1 MVYPIITKNDA
12 YSSLL
17 APPPS
22 SFPPA
27 EPTLVLVVDDDPHTR
42 TNLCD
47 LLEKDGFRVTTVATG
62 AEALRFAPGK
72 PWGAIILDRLLPDG
86 TAQELLPRLQA
97 LAPQAAKL
105 IVTGFSDLHGVIE
118 ALRQGAADFI
128 LKPINP
134 EVLRASLARVVER
147 QRLAT
152 AKERSETAFRT
163 LVEAAPCLIFILRPD
178 GTIAYFNEFAEQ
190 ITGRR
195 PGDCLGRAYLELFVP
210 ETFRGEVQKQFHK
223 VLQGIPAWGFESPIR
238 CQPPICS
245 NWAVWNVSLL
255 ADYEGSPAIL
265 AVGQDISQLKEAQD
279 QALQSARL
287 AAIGQMMTGLAHESG
302 NALARSQAC
311 LEMLALEVHD
321 RPEALDLITRIQKA
335 QDHLRQLYEEVRG
348 YAAPLRLE
356 REDWN
361 LSSIWRQAWTNL
373 EMERQGRNTY
383 LTEETDGVNLHCLVD
398 HFRLEQVFRNIF
410 HNSLAACR
418 DPVRIVIACTAVEN
432 GERSTLRVAVADNGP
447 GLTAEQ
453 LVKIFDPFFT
463 TKTKGTGLGMA
474 IAKRIVAA
482 HGGLIAV
489 DDKADRGARILIT
502 LPRDLP

>member
-1 MVYPIITKNDA
+1 
-12 YSSLL
+12 
-17 APPPS
+17 
-22 SFPPA
+22 
-27 EPTLVLVVDDDPHTR
+27 
-42 TNLCD
+42 
-47 LLEKDGFRVTTVATG
+47 
-62 AEALRFAPGK
+62 
-72 PWGAIILDRLLPDG
+72 
-86 TAQELLPRLQA
+86 
-97 LAPQAAKL
+97 
-105 IVTGFSDLHGVIE
+105 
-118 ALRQGAADFI
+118 
-128 LKPINP
+128 
-134 EVLRASLARVVER
+134 
-147 QRLAT
+147 
-152 AKERSETAFRT
+152 
-163 LVEAAPCLIFILRPD
+163 
-178 GTIAYFNEFAEQ
+178 
-190 ITGRR
+190 
-195 PGDCLGRAYLELFVP
+195 
-210 ETFRGEVQKQFHK
+210 
-223 VLQGIPAWGFESPIR
+223 
-238 CQPPICS
+238 
-245 NWAVWNVSLL
+245 
-255 ADYEGSPAIL
+255 
-265 AVGQDISQLKEAQD
+265 
-279 QALQSARL
+279 
-287 AAIGQMMTGLAHESG
+287 
-302 NALARSQAC
+302 
-311 LEMLALEVHD
+311 MLALEVHD